1 MKSLIQY
8 ILNNTWKFAF
18 ITVAV
23 ILCSLLLL
31 LSLDAGNSG
40 DEDSWQ
46 YPHAERIYN
55 FYSSLGKD
63 TTYKSVPEMNPY
75 GMWFETLGVAI
86 EKTLNIDDYHTLRHL
101 MNALMGFIG
110 ILFAGLL
117 ARNCAG
123 WRVGVIVMVLL
134 FFSPRFLGHSFNN
147 PKDIPFAA
155 MFIIGLY
162 YIHKFILEYPK
173 PQIKTCAKLA
183 VAIALT
189 IGIRVG
195 GLLLYAYFGLFVALY
210 YLVVNQPKT
219 YFKKDNLLIVKR
231 LFICFICIVAGA
243 FLLTIP
249 IWPYIMNSPIKNT
262 IQAFNDLSHF
272 HISIR
277 QLFEGSFQW
286 SDTLPWYY
294 TPKYIFITTPIAV
307 IIGFLIYPFISG
319 WKKENRFNSFFIYF
333 ACIFPIF
340 WIAYSNANVYG
351 GWRHALF
358 TYPAMVVVAG
368 LGFNALIDICKN
380 KYLKITATIL
390 PFLLLIPST
399 LHIIRNH
406 PYEYVYFNELA
417 GGMDKAYGNYEM
429 DYYYH
434 STREATEWII
444 ANAEKSDLSTT
455 GKIKVASW
463 HSASVDYFLRNHTS
477 RFQSTYSLWRGRS
490 NDDWD
495 YAIFVITGMM
505 PEQIKSEHFPP
516 KNTIHTIDVD
526 GKPICLILKREDKSD
541 FKGAEFNKAGQIDSA
556 SYYLK
561 KALESDPYNESVLTT
576 ISGMYMQIGQVD
588 SAKIYIDQMLS
599 YLPKYGTARTL
610 QARYYFA
617 KNDLDNALNVCKET
631 IGFNNKIGLMYNLA
645 HDIYLR
651 KNDIKSAERI
661 LVDMID
667 ANQLDDQT
675 IDKLIAIYITQG
687 MNEAMIYKK
696 LYHIMSESHKKRGNK
711 KEAEEYYNMAKQYE

>member
-1 MKSLIQY
+1 MKSLIQF
-8 ILNNTWKFAF
+8 ILNNTWKSVF
-18 ITVAV
+18 IAIAA
-23 ILCSLLLL
+23 ILCYLLLL

-55 FYSSLGKD
+55 FYASFGKD
-63 TTYKSVPEMNPY
+63 TTYKSIPEMNAY

-86 EKTLNIDDYHTLRHL
+86 EKAFKIDDYHTLRHL
-101 MNALMGFIG
+101 MNAFMGFIG

-117 ARNCAG
+117 AGKCKR
-123 WRVGVIVMVLL
+123 WRAGVIVMVLL
-134 FFSPRFLGHSFNN
+134 FLSPRFLGHSFNN

-155 MFIIGLY
+155 MFMIGLY

-173 PQIKTCAKLA
+173 PQIKTCIKLA

-189 IGIRVG
+189 IGIRAG
-195 GLLLYAYFGLFVALY
+195 GLLLYAYFGFFVVLY
-210 YLVVNQPKT
+210 YLVVNHPKT

-231 LFICFICIVAGA
+231 LFICFICIVVGA

-249 IWPYIMNSPIKNT
+249 LWPYIMKSPIQNT
-262 IQAFNDLSHF
+262 IQAFKDLSHF
-272 HISIR
+272 HISLR

-286 SDTLPWYY
+286 SDALPWYY
-294 TPKYIFITTPIAV
+294 TSKYIFITIPIAV
-307 IIGFLIYPFISG
+307 IIGFLIYPFIG
-319 WKKENRFNSFFIYF
+319 GLRKENRFNSFFIYF

-340 WIAYSNANVYG
+340 WIAYSNANIYG

-358 TYPAMVVVAG
+358 VYPPMVVAAG
-368 LGFNALIDICKN
+368 LGFNTLIDICKN
-380 KYLKITATIL
+380 KYLKITATAL
-390 PFLLLIPST
+390 PFLLLIPSA

-444 ANAEKSDLSTT
+444 ANAEKSDLGTA

-463 HSASVDYFLRNHTS
+463 HSASVAYFLRNDTS
-477 RFQSTYSLWRGRS
+477 RFQSTYSLWLGRS

-516 KNTIHTIDVD
+516 KNTVHTIDVD

-541 FKGAEFNKAGQIDSA
+541 FKGAEFKKTGQIDSA

-561 KALESDPYNESVLTT
+561 KALEGDPYNESALTT
-576 ISGMYMQIGQVD
+576 LSGMYMQIGQVD

-599 YLPKYGTARTL
+599 YLPKYGTARSL
-610 QARYYFA
+610 LAHYYFA
-617 KNDLDNALNVCKET
+617 KYDLDNALNVCKET
-631 IGFNNKIGLMYNLA
+631 IRYNHKIGSMYHLA

-667 ANQLDDQT
+667 AGQLDDQT
-675 IDKLIAIYITQG
+675 IEKLVTIYIAQG
-687 MNEAMIYKK
+687 MNEEMVYKK
-696 LYHIMSESHKKRGNK
+696 IYQIMAESYEKRGNK
-711 KEAEEYYNMAKQYE
+711 KEAEMYYNMAKQL